1 MCKKMANLIQEL
13 VPLSPEE
20 QEDAL
25 SNLSKKLHPI
35 QIDDKVYMIP
45 EEVNELIENL
55 SEQISNFKKDIPE
68 FGREKN

>member
-1 MCKKMANLIQEL
+1 MANLIQEL
-13 VPLSPEE
+13 VPLSQEE

-55 SEQISNFKKDIPE
+55 SEQIYNLKKDIPE